1 MTNFDQNT
9 PESIM
14 NYSIPKAWLKD
25 AADSR
30 MSTGLKLA
38 PDTVDIKLL
47 KDFYKVDEPVE
58 PEPIIRPEG
67 IDHSKVIPE
76 SIQRLR
82 PVITSYLN
90 DDGQSFEDIFERY
103 EKDDDITDVPNWH
116 VYLEQL
122 LREIKPSATEVI
134 INHDIRV

>member
-1 MTNFDQNT
+1 MSNFDKFT

-14 NYSIPKAWLKD
+14 SYSIPKAWLED
-25 AADSR
+25 AANY
-30 MSTGLKLA
+30 GLKLTPA
-38 PDTVDIKLL
+38 AVDIKLL

-76 SIQRLR
+76 LIQRLR

>member
-1 MTNFDQNT
+1 MSNFDKFT
-9 PESIM
+9 SESIM
-14 NYSIPKAWLKD
+14 SYSIPKAWLED
-25 AADSR
+25 AADY
-30 MSTGLKLA
+30 GLKLTPA
-38 PDTVDIKLL
+38 AVDIKLL

-103 EKDDDITDVPNWH
+103 EKDEDIIDVPNWH
-116 VYLEQL
+116 VKLEQL